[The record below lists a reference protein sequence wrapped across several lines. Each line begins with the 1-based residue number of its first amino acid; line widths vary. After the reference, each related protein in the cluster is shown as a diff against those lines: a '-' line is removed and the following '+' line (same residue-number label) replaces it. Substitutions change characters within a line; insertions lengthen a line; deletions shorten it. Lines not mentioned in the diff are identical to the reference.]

1 MNDWVVSVV
10 WGMVPTGSESDIVS
24 ALTKQF
30 GKEDDRLRL
39 RSENI
44 NGSEDVQH
52 ACLDGVYVKK
62 TLFGGNMQIVGWSF
76 QF

>member
-39 RSENI
+39 RNENI
-44 NGSEDVQH
+44 NGSEDV
-52 ACLDGVYVKK
+52 
-62 TLFGGNMQIVGWSF
+62 
-76 QF
+76 